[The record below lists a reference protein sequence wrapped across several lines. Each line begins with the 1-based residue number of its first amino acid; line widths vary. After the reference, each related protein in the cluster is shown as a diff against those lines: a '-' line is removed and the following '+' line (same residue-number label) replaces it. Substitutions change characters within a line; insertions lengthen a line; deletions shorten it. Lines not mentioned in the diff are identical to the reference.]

1 MEIVAQK
8 TQRTCQDRKGTRIGQ
23 QCGRSR
29 LLGIEGLVVWGGT
42 LAIAGLMAVFTIGT
56 AATRRK
62 RGSGSTIRDE
72 SASIASNEA
81 EENNDEMKKG
91 LGVVLVCDG
100 KCWSLPADARRD
112 QCCCI
117 HRGGSKTGAAYVD
130 SCESISS
137 QTLSLV
143 NKEEKPAPIWHGEE
157 ESQIQ
162 QQEMILLSDDSQ
174 PESIASCNEFCFA
187 EEFHLLGG
195 GKRGTESSPVNSDD
209 EEDSEEEE
217 EEEED
222 GTMEEYVT
230 EEGEESSDEDRDSSS
245 ESNFETVWPVGSI
258 DKASPRFGS
267 LSNTDNR
274 NANMIGECY
283 STGGDRKI
291 LGKGVLLEEAIWQR
305 HQMAHLPKS
314 GTWVLFVG
322 IALLLLLPLL
332 LSILPD
338 STMNTF
344 NATCTD
350 AFTVP

>member
-1 MEIVAQK
+1 MWP
-8 TQRTCQDRKGTRIGQ
+8 Q
-23 QCGRSR
+23 Q
-29 LLGIEGLVVWGGT
+29 
-42 LAIAGLMAVFTIGT
+42 
-56 AATRRK
+56 ATRDRRPGCVGWDIGHCRSHGRFYNRNSSDKKEKRK
-62 RGSGSTIRDE
+62 W
-72 SASIASNEA
+72 N
-81 EENNDEMKKG
+81 
-91 LGVVLVCDG
+91 
-100 KCWSLPADARRD
+100 
-112 QCCCI
+112 CCI

-137 QTLSLV
+137 QTLSL
-143 NKEEKPAPIWHGEE
+143 
-157 ESQIQ
+157 
-162 QQEMILLSDDSQ
+162 
-174 PESIASCNEFCFA
+174 
-187 EEFHLLGG
+187 
-195 GKRGTESSPVNSDD
+195 
-209 EEDSEEEE
+209 
-217 EEEED
+217 
-222 GTMEEYVT
+222 
-230 EEGEESSDEDRDSSS
+230 DRDSSS

>member
-42 LAIAGLMAVFTIGT
+42 LAIA
-56 AATRRK
+56 
-62 RGSGSTIRDE
+62 
-72 SASIASNEA
+72 
-81 EENNDEMKKG
+81 EENNGEMKKG

-157 ESQIQ
+157 ESQESQIQ

-209 EEDSEEEE
+209 EEDSEEEEEEE